1 MKLRACSVA
10 MILFCSGNSYDLTW
24 MEEFAS
30 ELRKVLETGV

>member
-24 MEEFAS
+24 ME
-30 ELRKVLETGV
+30 